1 MTHLGAH
8 AQGRGVVG
16 TIILDYTVNSPGYT
30 LGYDSQ
36 LTI

>member
-16 TIILDYTVNSPGYT
+16 TVDQNYSRIYLIDHRGLK
-30 LGYDSQ
+30 
-36 LTI
+36 

>member
-16 TIILDYTVNSPGYT
+16 TVDQNYSRIYLIDQMGLK
-30 LGYDSQ
+30 Q
-36 LTI
+36 H